1 MLRNSRPEFRLL
13 PLRDSML
20 FGYCLV
26 AGRRLLPSE
35 RIAQHLSE
43 WARTAGIHENIV
55 SRFCCKWYQENV
67 LRCTKSIKFCILYRE
82 NVLNGTKCVLFP
94 ILYRRNVLGG
104 TKWIFASRIVRRGRV
119 MRSDSS
125 AQVLRNSRPEFR
137 LLPLDT
143 GWLNSWTTWRVR
155 VLLYLSAI
163 DRKSV

>member
-1 MLRNSRPEFRLL
+1 MRELFRDSLCIAAPFAWQLLLHGCVRRSDSSAQVLRNSRPEFRLL

-55 SRFCCKWYQENV
+55 SRFCCKWYQE
-67 LRCTKSIKFCILYRE
+67 
-82 NVLNGTKCVLFP
+82 
-94 ILYRRNVLGG
+94 NVLGG